1 MLSKALSW
9 IKRLVLGT
17 PKAKAPVF
25 WEIELLH
32 EFLLSQSA
40 QPLLSS
46 PIQQFD
52 KEYFKLPAEQM
63 IEQVPALYLNHEQRI
78 SKYKPNRKTKADLRD
93 AVRTRFPKLVELPHF
108 KLIFHPEKEQNI
120 LLGKTFLSAILRG
133 AINIL
138 GKAEDHF
145 FEHSLQWVDDLPGAD
160 RAFPYLLEELPPSPM
175 TPQYLSDVS
184 QQIASSLE
192 QKMGARFTQR
202 VYDNAYQDIA
212 NRYKLLN
219 TFPIIISIIPQQFLD
234 TDKIGLLTKHQLSAT
249 LLEKVSFLEDL
260 NQQLGERNTALQ
272 RAQEEVRKAQKA
284 SEEAYSQLRE
294 VMNAVKDGIITA
306 NDKSEIIMINKEVE
320 EIWGYTSAELIGKD
334 LTVLM
339 PENYRSRHSNGMNRY
354 LGTRKSKVLNS
365 NVIMEGLRKGGQV
378 FPLEINIS
386 DLEFQGRHLF
396 TAAVRDISAR
406 IKAENELKASKA
418 LLEQRTLDLE
428 QAQGQLKIT
437 IEELKGSN
445 HDLERFAYV
454 ASHDLQE
461 PLRTVKG
468 YLNLIKARLGSD
480 VAENVKE
487 YLSYAE
493 LGVLRM
499 EQLIQGLLEYSRI
512 GRGASQMVKV
522 DFDDIM
528 TLVHYNLQ
536 EKLRVSGA
544 TIELEDLP
552 KQIVGNK
559 IQLVQLFQNLISN
572 GIKFVA
578 ADTTPSIMISCQEG
592 ENHWNF
598 SVQDNGIGIPASQQ
612 EEIFEVFKRTHDGRN
627 YQGAGIGLAICKKV
641 VERHGGSISVASQAG
656 EGTTF
661 SFSLSF
667 SPVQSVL

>member
-9 IKRLVLGT
+9 IKRLLFGS
-17 PKAKAPVF
+17 PKTKAPVF

-52 KEYFKLPAEQM
+52 KDYFKLPADQM
-63 IEQVPALYLNHEQRI
+63 IEQVSALYLNHEQRI
-78 SKYKPNRKTKADLRD
+78 SEYKPNRKTKADLRD
-93 AVRTRFPKLVELPHF
+93 AVRSRFPKLVKLPHF
-108 KLIFHPEKEQNI
+108 NLIFLSEKEQNV

-133 AINIL
+133 AIHIL

-145 FEHSLQWVDDLPGAD
+145 FEHSLQWVDRLPEVKQ
-160 RAFPYLLEELPPSPM
+160 AFPYLPEDPPPHPM
-175 TPQYLSDVS
+175 TPQYLAEVS

-260 NQQLGERNTALQ
+260 NQQLGERNVALQ
-272 RAQEEVRKAQKA
+272 SAQEEVRRAQKA
-284 SEEAYSQLRE
+284 SEEAYLQLRE

-306 NDKSEIIMINKEVE
+306 NDKSEIIMVNKEVE

-334 LTVLM
+334 LTILM
-339 PENYRSRHSNGMNRY
+339 PEKYRSRHSAGMNRY
-354 LGTRKSKVLNS
+354 LSTRVSKVLNT
-365 NVIMEGLRKGGQV
+365 NVIMEGLKKGGQA

-437 IEELKGSN
+437 IEELKSSN

-468 YLNLIKARLGSD
+468 YLNLIKERLGSEA
-480 VAENVKE
+480 AEHVRE
-487 YLSYAE
+487 YLAYAD

-512 GRGASQMVKV
+512 GRGASRMVDVK
-522 DFDDIM
+522 FDDIM
-528 TLVHYNLQ
+528 TLVRYNLQ
-536 EKLRVSGA
+536 E
-544 TIELEDLP
+544 
-552 KQIVGNK
+552 QIKASEAVITLDGIPEQLLGNK

-572 GIKFVA
+572 GIKFVSVG
-578 ADTTPSIMISCQEG
+578 TKPHIQIRCTEG
-592 ENHWNF
+592 EEHWNF
-598 SVQDNGIGIPASQQ
+598 SIQDNGIGIPELQQ
-612 EEIFEVFKRTHDGRN
+612 DEIFEVFKRAHDSRN

-641 VERHGGSISVASQAG
+641 VERHGGSIAVESKAG
-656 EGTTF
+656 AGTTF
-661 SFSLSF
+661 SFTLSF
-667 SPVQSVL
+667 IPVQSVL